1 MTPEPLW
8 HVIGQSVR
16 GASHVRADL
25 PNQDAITW
33 RPLTRIGPPLIL
45 VVSDGHGSAKSF
57 RSDRGSRFAVTA
69 AADLMQ
75 ELVSGQP
82 DPQNLS
88 VVKRFAEERLPN
100 ELVRRWQSAV
110 DHDLAERP
118 FTELEFAELAEQRG
132 EQSARE
138 VAKTPR
144 LAYGATVLGVLVTQD
159 FLLFLQL
166 GDGDILAVADDG
178 AVTRPFARDTRLIAN
193 ETTSL
198 CMSEAWREVRLR
210 FQANYGGLP
219 ALIMAATDGY
229 ANSFVN
235 DDAFRKVG
243 SDILAIMREDGVGP
257 VEENLAEWLDEA
269 SGAGSGDDISLG
281 ILYRLDAVRA
291 ESGSGGSSEAAGV
304 LPDAELSTLTGKGAV
319 VSAPSD
325 ATVAVPVS
333 PGEAHALSEGAH
345 SSDALPVDRRGR
357 DRGTEDPEL
366 RTRFVARIKHE
377 GPSEPSKRV
386 SLTDVVGGD
395 EEDADGA
402 GSTDAAAQAARRD

>member
-25 PNQDAITW
+25 PNQDAISW
-33 RPLTRIGPPLIL
+33 RPSSRSGPPLVL

-57 RSDRGSRFAVTA
+57 RSDRGSKFAVAA

-88 VVKRFAEERLPN
+88 MVKRVAEERLPN

-110 DHDLAERP
+110 DRDLADYP
-118 FTELEFAELAEQRG
+118 FTELELVKLTQQRG
-132 EQSARE
+132 QRSCKE
-138 VAKTPR
+138 VIKTPR
-144 LAYGATVLGVLVTQD
+144 LAYGATVLGVLVTQG

-166 GDGDILAVADDG
+166 GDGDILIVGDDG
-178 AVTRPFARDTRLIAN
+178 TVTRPLARDARLIAN

-198 CMSEAWREVRLR
+198 CMLKAWREVRLS
-210 FQANYGGLP
+210 FQADYGRLP

-235 DDAFRKVG
+235 DDAFRRVG
-243 SDILAIMREDGVGP
+243 SDILAIMREDGVQS
-257 VEENLAEWLDEA
+257 VEESLTDWLNEA
-269 SGAGSGDDISLG
+269 SEAGSGDDISLG
-281 ILYRLDAVRA
+281 ILYRVDAVRA
-291 ESGSGGSSEAAGV
+291 QSGAAASSREARV
-304 LPDAELSTLTGKGAV
+304 LPQEEPPTSAGEVAAVLVLSKELA
-319 VSAPSD
+319 A
-325 ATVAVPVS
+325 APVS
-333 PGEAHALSEGAH
+333 PDQADVLSEE
-345 SSDALPVDRRGR
+345 SRVSDARLVSGGARRHA
-357 DRGTEDPEL
+357 TEGPEIGS
-366 RTRFVARIKHE
+366 RFVAHFKHE

-386 SLTDVVGGD
+386 RLADVVGDGD
-395 EEDADGA
+395 EEADDAASTDGA
-402 GSTDAAAQAARRD
+402 PRD